1 MKVYGRKILMT
12 TIAIF
17 LYIYVGYIYAEDSIN
32 FKNIKIDD
40 GLSQST
46 VEAIF
51 QDSKGY
57 IWIGTNDGLNRYNGY
72 DIEIYKSDK
81 DDEQSIA
88 SNYILSINEDEEGN
102 IWIGTYN
109 GISKINS
116 EDDSIVNYRYSKYKE
131 KQFYNVHD
139 ILITENGQVM
149 IASCSGVYVYN
160 NDKDEFERKFEE
172 KNMLTNFDATVI
184 EEDEEG
190 NMWIGTS
197 NGLNKIDIKT
207 NKIYK
212 YYSGENS
219 ISGNSIEGLLN
230 DSEGNM
236 WVSTK
241 EDGLNKIN
249 IKTNEIVIYKENEDD
264 GYSLPS
270 NTTREMLQ
278 DKNGVIW
285 IGTERG
291 LSKYIKEEDK
301 FITYTNKSYDEDSLS
316 NDLVYSMIEDSNGFI
331 WVGTFIGVSVFDSNN
346 EIKKYKNDPL
356 NENSLS
362 DNVIHGIYED
372 SEGLI
377 WVGTKDKGIN
387 IIDRNNDKYMHLTKG
402 STKYDLSNNFIK
414 CVIGKD
420 DTVWIGTRNGLN
432 KVNKSNMQIKK
443 YTTDDGLANNNIE
456 SVFIDS
462 RDYLWI
468 GTREGINIL
477 NTETGQMIDITTELK
492 KHGAQD
498 VYIKEI
504 YEDKNGSY
512 WLGSFVIGEFINIDP
527 INKTIKHYEYYD
539 VNNEDNISDMYSIR
553 CIVGGEGN
561 DLWIGTNH
569 GLIKFNMH
577 TKNHRIYTEKD
588 GLSNNTIYG
597 ILLDDKNNPWASTND
612 GISKLNIKTNTFRN
626 LSSIDGLQSNEFNLE
641 AYYKCKSG
649 EFLFGGVDGLNSFY
663 PEKISEASYS
673 PVVTFDSFEINGE
686 IYKNIDGLS
695 FRHDENTIKV
705 KYFIPE
711 YKSNNIQY
719 EYKLEGSNDEWIR
732 IGTNEVV
739 LNDLNPG
746 KYTFKIKAKSHNGT
760 VGEES
765 TVSFIVKSPIWF
777 TKRAILLYI
786 IIIIILVY
794 LNITKVKRLDT
805 LVEKRTLEL
814 SEEMKRSN
822 MLFKKAIENERNK
835 NNYFINL
842 SHELRTPLN
851 VINSVEQ
858 LITNLNKSENGI
870 SKEKLDY
877 YMEVSRKNI
886 SRLLNLINNIIDTTK
901 IENGKYKITI
911 DEYDIV
917 YIVEEAAL
925 ILKQSAESKGINLII
940 DTDIEEKIVRCDKQ
954 EIERCIINLI
964 SNAVK
969 FTSKGGTIEVFIK
982 DLDDKVIVTVE
993 DTGIGI
999 EDKYY
1004 ESIFDRFN
1012 QIVDEHTEVK
1022 GGSGLGLT
1030 ITKHIIDLH
1039 KGEIYVESEIDKGT
1053 KFTIILPV

>member
-1 MKVYGRKILMT
+1 
-12 TIAIF
+12 
-17 LYIYVGYIYAEDSIN
+17 
-32 FKNIKIDD
+32 
-40 GLSQST
+40 
-46 VEAIF
+46 
-51 QDSKGY
+51 
-57 IWIGTNDGLNRYNGY
+57 
-72 DIEIYKSDK
+72 
-81 DDEQSIA
+81 
-88 SNYILSINEDEEGN
+88 
-102 IWIGTYN
+102 
-109 GISKINS
+109 
-116 EDDSIVNYRYSKYKE
+116 
-131 KQFYNVHD
+131 
-139 ILITENGQVM
+139 
-149 IASCSGVYVYN
+149 
-160 NDKDEFERKFEE
+160 
-172 KNMLTNFDATVI
+172 
-184 EEDEEG
+184 
-190 NMWIGTS
+190 
-197 NGLNKIDIKT
+197 
-207 NKIYK
+207 
-212 YYSGENS
+212 
-219 ISGNSIEGLLN
+219 
-230 DSEGNM
+230 
-236 WVSTK
+236 
-241 EDGLNKIN
+241 
-249 IKTNEIVIYKENEDD
+249 
-264 GYSLPS
+264 
-270 NTTREMLQ
+270 
-278 DKNGVIW
+278 
-285 IGTERG
+285 
-291 LSKYIKEEDK
+291 
-301 FITYTNKSYDEDSLS
+301 
-316 NDLVYSMIEDSNGFI
+316 
-331 WVGTFIGVSVFDSNN
+331 
-346 EIKKYKNDPL
+346 
-356 NENSLS
+356 
-362 DNVIHGIYED
+362 
-372 SEGLI
+372 
-377 WVGTKDKGIN
+377 
-387 IIDRNNDKYMHLTKG
+387 
-402 STKYDLSNNFIK
+402 
-414 CVIGKD
+414 
-420 DTVWIGTRNGLN
+420 
-432 KVNKSNMQIKK
+432 
-443 YTTDDGLANNNIE
+443 
-456 SVFIDS
+456 
-462 RDYLWI
+462 
-468 GTREGINIL
+468 
-477 NTETGQMIDITTELK
+477 
-492 KHGAQD
+492 
-498 VYIKEI
+498 
-504 YEDKNGSY
+504 
-512 WLGSFVIGEFINIDP
+512 
-527 INKTIKHYEYYD
+527 
-539 VNNEDNISDMYSIR
+539 MYSIR

-822 MLFKKAIENERNK
+822 ILFKKAIENERNK

-954 EIERCIINLI
+954 EIERCITNLI